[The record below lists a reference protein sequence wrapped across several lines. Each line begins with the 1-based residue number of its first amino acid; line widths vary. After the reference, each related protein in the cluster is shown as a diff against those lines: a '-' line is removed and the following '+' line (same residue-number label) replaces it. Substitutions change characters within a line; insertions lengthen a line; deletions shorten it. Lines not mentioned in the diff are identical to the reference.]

1 MSRQFLIPKS
11 EGKLMGVCAGVANY
25 FGLDVTI
32 VRIAFALGALV
43 SFGTAVLAYIIIGVL
58 APSTY

>member
-11 EGKLMGVCAGVANY
+11 QGKLMGVCAGVANY
-25 FGLDVTI
+25 FGFDVTL
-32 VRIAFALGALV
+32 VRIAFALGALI

-58 APSTY
+58 APSTH